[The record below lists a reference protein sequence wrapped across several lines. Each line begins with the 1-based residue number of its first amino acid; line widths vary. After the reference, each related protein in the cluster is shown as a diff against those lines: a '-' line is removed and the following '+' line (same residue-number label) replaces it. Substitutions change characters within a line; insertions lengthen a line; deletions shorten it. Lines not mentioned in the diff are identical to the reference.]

1 MVIITLR
8 FKVLLNTLD
17 AVVSNLL
24 GHEAHAVGVTG
35 LGELAHFGP
44 LVRIGIIVQHFSEI
58 LTITS
63 PLNIN
68 IKTC

>member
-24 GHEAHAVGVTG
+24 GHKAHAVGVAG
-35 LGELAHFGP
+35 ISELAYFGP
-44 LVRIGIIVQHFSEI
+44 LVFIGIIVQHFC
-58 LTITS
+58 L
-63 PLNIN
+63 
-68 IKTC
+68 